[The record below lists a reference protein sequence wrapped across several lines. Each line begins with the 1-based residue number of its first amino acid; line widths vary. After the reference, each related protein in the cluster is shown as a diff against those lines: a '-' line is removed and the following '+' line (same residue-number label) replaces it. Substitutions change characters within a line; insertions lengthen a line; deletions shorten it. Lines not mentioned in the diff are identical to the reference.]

1 MQRGLSMRT
10 KTQVG
15 SPGKAGPV
23 AAPTGGGAAGAAVDG
38 HADAL
43 RTTAAIVEDLMRDQ
57 QAAIFCRPVDPE
69 RDEEDFTMADYLEV
83 ISGPPMDLETVMRK
97 FRAGAYSSAQLMRED
112 VVRVWRNAYD
122 FNGPDNPV
130 YERALALSDR
140 FDERFAAL
148 IAPPFH
154 HLPAGLAAGDQA
166 WLGRRVR
173 VYWKGEHSFFAGS
186 VHKADRVKVH
196 ACCMCMLWLHSD
208 AALAGRWCGA
218 PGL

>member
-1 MQRGLSMRT
+1 MGRSLAMRT

-15 SPGKAGPV
+15 SPGKGGNGTGTA
-23 AAPTGGGAAGAAVDG
+23 GGGARGAAVDG
-38 HADAL
+38 HADGL
-43 RTTAAIVEDLMRDQ
+43 RTTAAIVEDLMRDP

-148 IAPPFH
+148 VAPPFH
-154 HLPAGLAAGDQA
+154 HLPEGLAAGDPD
-166 WLGRRVR
+166 WIGRRVR
-173 VYWKGEHSFFAGS
+173 VYWKGEHAFFAGS

-196 ACCMCMLWLHSD
+196 ACCLCN
-208 AALAGRWCGA
+208 ALA
-218 PGL
+218 PF